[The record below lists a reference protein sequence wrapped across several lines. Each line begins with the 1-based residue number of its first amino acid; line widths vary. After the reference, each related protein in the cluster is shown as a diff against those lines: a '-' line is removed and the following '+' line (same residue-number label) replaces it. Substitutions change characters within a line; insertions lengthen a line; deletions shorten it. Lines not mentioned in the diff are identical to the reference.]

1 MGVSLAFDLLDGF
14 LIWVVLLLVGLGRFW
29 SALFGF
35 GRLWSALVGFGRLF
49 GRLLSVSGVRG
60 AYMSEAHRKAVLF
73 ALRK

>member
-49 GRLLSVSGVRG
+49 GRLWSAFVGVG
-60 AYMSEAHRKAVLF
+60 CEGGHLLPLIHDF
-73 ALRK
+73 